1 MGTTINQRIKQI
13 IQSSGKTITSY
24 ASFIGISQP
33 TMKAFV
39 DGESSPRFD
48 TLQKILSAGPEI
60 SAEWLMRGEGDMLRT
75 TDDKRPRKINLDNY
89 PVSNDTRGVAES
101 SYTYGSSTTEKEY
114 IAMLRKKDEQ
124 IDRLTRVIERLT
136 SKL

>member
-1 MGTTINQRIKQI
+1 MENTINERINAI
-13 IQSSGKTITSY
+13 LHQSKYRSIRSFAERIDVAPTSLNGVING
-24 ASFIGISQP
+24 A
-33 TMKAFV
+33 
-39 DGESSPRFD
+39 EPRYS
-48 TLQKILSAGPEI
+48 TLYKILSVEPSI
-60 SAEWLMRGEGDMLRT
+60 SAEWLMRGEGNMLRT

-89 PVSNDTRGVAES
+89 TVSNETSVVAES

>member
-1 MGTTINQRIKQI
+1 
-13 IQSSGKTITSY
+13 
-24 ASFIGISQP
+24 
-33 TMKAFV
+33 
-39 DGESSPRFD
+39 
-48 TLQKILSAGPEI
+48 
-60 SAEWLMRGEGDMLRT
+60 MLRT
-75 TDDKRPRKINLDNY
+75 TEDKRPRKINLDNY

>member
-1 MGTTINQRIKQI
+1 MSMKER
-13 IQSSGKTITSY
+13 
-24 ASFIGISQP
+24 FIHYLKCKGIGQTAFEMDAGLSRGSISQKSGF
-33 TMKAFV
+33 TANSL
-39 DGESSPRFD
+39 E
-48 TLQKILSAGPEI
+48 KIVAVCPDLDFN
-60 SAEWLMRGEGDMLRT
+60 WLIRGEGDMLRT
-75 TDDKRPRKINLDNY
+75 TEDKRPRKINLDNY

-114 IAMLRKKDEQ
+114 LAMLRKKDEQ

>member
-1 MGTTINQRIKQI
+1 MQQYLRNKGVTPTESERLLNWSNGSLTKPN
-13 IQSSGKTITSY
+13 S
-24 ASFIGISQP
+24 ISAERAIEFLLFF
-33 TMKAFV
+33 K
-39 DGESSPRFD
+39 D
-48 TLQKILSAGPEI
+48 L